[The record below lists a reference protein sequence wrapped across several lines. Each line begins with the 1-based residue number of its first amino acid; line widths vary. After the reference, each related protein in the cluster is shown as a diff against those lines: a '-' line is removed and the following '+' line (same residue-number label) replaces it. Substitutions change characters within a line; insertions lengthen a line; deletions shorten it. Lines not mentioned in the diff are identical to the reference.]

1 MDLPMVR
8 RGTHV
13 GKAGSNKGK
22 IWPLLT
28 MTPVGCQMPSVTV
41 TERKSC
47 MKIAL
52 TEKEAELLKFI
63 RGVDEGKVCIEIVAG
78 NPESIILKREINL
91 APQCDMEQS

>member
-1 MDLPMVR
+1 
-8 RGTHV
+8 
-13 GKAGSNKGK
+13 
-22 IWPLLT
+22 
-28 MTPVGCQMPSVTV
+28 
-41 TERKSC
+41 